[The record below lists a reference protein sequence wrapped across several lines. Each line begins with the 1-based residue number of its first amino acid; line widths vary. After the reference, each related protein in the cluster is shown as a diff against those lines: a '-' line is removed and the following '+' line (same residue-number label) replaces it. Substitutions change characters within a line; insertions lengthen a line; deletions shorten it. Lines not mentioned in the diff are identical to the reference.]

1 MPSNHSLKFT
11 KMDLNLILFFALLLS
26 ARSDVSSALKY
37 EKDFRKVRKS
47 LCDRIFFH
55 KKIVKFQKSN
65 FANFKNVFIFK
76 NFQISM
82 EQKLDRQNEF
92 IESFNIKGVECARK
106 NGTQLNGD
114 CLIQVFEELDFPT
127 LLIMTKM
134 SKSFAYYAS
143 MAFRHSFIDHEFGIS
158 YHGSNDSNASVYP
171 YLIYGKRITIYAF
184 DLILQT
190 LRYFGRFIQKI
201 QIEFSNVD
209 ASRSRLIAEFI
220 QKHCI
225 DSLIEVDIVNVNVF
239 KYMQKPFSNVK
250 HIYFWSSSAPNI
262 PRMNEIF
269 PVLRNLTLT
278 LDSDEI
284 ESIDCFFPHLQHLT
298 IKKLFDMDF
307 IERFLRTNSH
317 IQSATILPNYPKILF
332 NKICSLLPNVNHL
345 TVAFVPFVSP
355 SDPEIRFEN
364 VTKMT
369 ALKEFNPSV
378 NIRLPNLQEL
388 HMTHY
393 FYAEQW
399 TIFLKRHMHL
409 KRFSMKFSNMSDDE
423 LNGILVNLP
432 NLEEFAITSD
442 GITDSKEKSIEIR
455 TIIEF
460 IRKCDSLQKFQFD
473 NCAEDDQER
482 IRKEFHADWI
492 FVKKSNRI
500 SMQKLNNN

>member
-1 MPSNHSLKFT
+1 MV
-11 KMDLNLILFFALLLS
+11 D
-26 ARSDVSSALKY
+26 
-37 EKDFRKVRKS
+37 
-47 LCDRIFFH
+47 
-55 KKIVKFQKSN
+55 KKTG
-65 FANFKNVFIFK
+65 
-76 NFQISM
+76 
-82 EQKLDRQNEF
+82 RQNEL

-114 CLIQVFEELDFPT
+114 CLIQIFEELDFPT
-127 LLIMTKM
+127 LLIMTTM
-134 SKSFAYYAS
+134 SKDFAYYAS
-143 MAFRHSFIDHEFGIS
+143 VAFRRSFIDHEFEIS
-158 YHGSNDSNASVYP
+158 YHESNDSNASVYP
-171 YLIYGKRITIYAF
+171 YLIYEKRITIYAF

-190 LRYFGRFIQKI
+190 LRYFGRFIQKL

-209 ASRSRLIAEFI
+209 ASRSRHIAKFI
-220 QKHCI
+220 QKYCM
-225 DSLIEVDIVNVNVF
+225 DSLIEMDIVNVNVF
-239 KYMQKPFSNVK
+239 KYMEKPFSNVK
-250 HIYFWSSSAPNI
+250 HIHFWSSSAPNI
-262 PRMNEIF
+262 PRMNETF
-269 PVLRNLTLT
+269 TALRSLTLT
-278 LDSDEI
+278 LNSDEI
-284 ESIDCFFPHLQHLT
+284 EPVDCLFPHLQHLT

-345 TVAFVPFVSP
+345 TVAYVPFVSP

-364 VTKMT
+364 VTKLT

-388 HMTHY
+388 HMTYY

-409 KRFSMKFSNMSDDE
+409 KRLHLKYSNMSDDE
-423 LNGILVNLP
+423 FNGILVNLP
-432 NLEEFAITSD
+432 LNLEEFSITSG

-455 TIIEF
+455 TIVKF
-460 IRKCDSLQKFQFD
+460 IRKCDSLQKFRFD

-492 FVKKSNRI
+492 VVKKTNRI
-500 SMQKLNNN
+500 SLQRLNNN